1 MNEEKALPA
10 DPDLFP
16 DGEEPKGKGGAAAQ
30 REIIEAG
37 MANGGRGATL
47 DKQVFGANVCPIRL
61 PGHSR
66 P

>member
-1 MNEEKALPA
+1 MPPRP
-10 DPDLFP
+10 PDRYIRP
-16 DGEEPKGKGGAAAQ
+16 

-37 MANGGRGATL
+37 MANGGKWATV
-47 DKQVFGANVCPIRL
+47 DNRVFGANVYPIHL

>member
-1 MNEEKALPA
+1 MPPRP
-10 DPDLFP
+10 PDRYIRP
-16 DGEEPKGKGGAAAQ
+16 

-37 MANGGRGATL
+37 MANGGKTATL